1 MSIVAT
7 SVAAASLAIVSADGV
22 ALRAAPRE
30 SAQQNVSLSQGDTL
44 EIRGTKLDY
53 FQVYDYRRERAG
65 FVKMSSI
72 RPTRAAPDEADE
84 LLSVLRHL
92 RDTPGSEALGIAYFA
107 TYVKAVPAARIDAE
121 SFDIL
126 GSLSERLAKRAS
138 NASKTSEAAA
148 MRSVGTAAYYGVKM
162 INIERNGRVQLCYD
176 GEAFRRVLAFPATP
190 TTTPALNVEANV
202 TLRARAAL
210 ALTQPECIDEN
221 LQPATRIRHDEW
233 RAAVLDKVDATQLPA
248 YMKSRLALRRAS
260 VWSSVAFHSTRRS
273 DDGTSAAH
281 RAMREFMLVNKVE
294 LSEEDQPAYDEA
306 AVRVSAIRWMT
317 APANTPTQKLTVQA
331 RAGEPG
337 QTCVQLFAKGNKAML
352 IERCTYGVIY
362 ASSAAVNASGTALAL
377 AVQPVDAWREMWVF
391 QRGADGWRVE
401 VMPPSA
407 NAPDTGY
414 VEFAGWVPGG
424 THMLAARESKTDGR
438 IRKSFELLRIET
450 LTVEKKADAPSSLS
464 TFYRWQDAGWKKQTL
479 ALR

>member
-1 MSIVAT
+1 MSIIAT
-7 SVAAASLAIVSADGV
+7 TLAAASLAIVSTDGV

-65 FVKMSSI
+65 FVKISSV
-72 RPTRAAPDEADE
+72 RQTQAAPEEANE

-107 TYVKAVPAARIDAE
+107 AYVKAAPAERIDAE
-121 SFDIL
+121 SFDVL
-126 GSLSERLAKRAS
+126 GTLSDRLAKRAS
-138 NASKTSEAAA
+138 NTNKATEAAA
-148 MRSVGTAAYYGVKM
+148 IRSVETAAYYGVKM
-162 INIERNGRVQLCYD
+162 INIERNGRVQLCYE
-176 GEAFRRVLAFPATP
+176 GEAFRRVLAFAPTP
-190 TTTPALNVEANV
+190 MKAASPNADANV
-202 TLRARAAL
+202 LLRARAAL
-210 ALTQPECIDEN
+210 ALTQPECVDGN
-221 LQPATRIRHDEW
+221 LQPTTRIKHDEW
-233 RAAVLDKVDATQLPA
+233 RADVLEKVDATKLPA
-248 YMKSRLALRRAS
+248 YMKSRLALRRAT
-260 VWSSVAFHSTRRS
+260 VWSSVAFHTARRG
-273 DDGTSAAH
+273 DDSSSAAQ
-281 RAMREFMLVNKVE
+281 RAMQEFMLANKAE
-294 LSEEDQPAYDEA
+294 LSEEDQLAYDEA

-317 APANTPTQKLTVQA
+317 ASASTTTQKLTVQT

-337 QTCVQLFAKGNKAML
+337 QTCVQLFAKGNKTML
-352 IERCTYGVIY
+352 TERCTYGVIY
-362 ASSAAVNASGTALAL
+362 PNSAAVNASGTVLAL

-407 NAPDTGY
+407 NTPDAGY

-424 THMLAARESKTDGR
+424 THMLAARESKIDGR
-438 IRKSFELLRIET
+438 IKKTFELLHIET